1 METHSTFNP
10 QFFVSNPWELQKQKH
25 HILKS
30 TVFFNEKITSRR
42 TDYKIETKI
51 KLMLSRAWPCFS
63 INLTNRASGLSF
75 GMFRISR
82 HPSINHLE
90 TQLHLY
96 IIKSAKCRQIYHTCI
111 LWETKNMA
119 TFWLLV
125 KFGLFGAIVGP
136 YRQNQRKSQK
146 HNRHKNWN

>member
-1 METHSTFNP
+1 MSDKMGEAIAKWKHIQLSTLNFLCQIHENCKNKNITYSNQ
-10 QFFVSNPWELQKQKH
+10 QFL
-25 HILKS
+25 
-30 TVFFNEKITSRR
+30 FNEKITSRR

-119 TFWLLV
+119 TF
-125 KFGLFGAIVGP
+125 
-136 YRQNQRKSQK
+136 
-146 HNRHKNWN
+146 